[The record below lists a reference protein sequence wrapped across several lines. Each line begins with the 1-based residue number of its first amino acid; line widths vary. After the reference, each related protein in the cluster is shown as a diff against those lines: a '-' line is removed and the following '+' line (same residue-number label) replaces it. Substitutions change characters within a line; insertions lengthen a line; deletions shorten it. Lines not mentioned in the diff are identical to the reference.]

1 MDQQKLLT
9 SSGELHLEIEMW
21 DVGCGVDKYCS
32 GESMWMIHKC
42 FFMVWLWTFSFS
54 LVWILSGCVLSL
66 KDYSTPESIQRQQI
80 FHRRDVA
87 TNLSLVFM
95 SFTFYLWRQI
105 SLCHSHHLARRTS
118 TSYNSCCSEAQL
130 QQSDIMLT
138 RALFSCPGH
147 DLNLGLC
154 LVFSFEDWANS
165 IKFYFMMRELALALL
180 LTSFYYY
187 FS

>member
-80 FHRRDVA
+80 F
-87 TNLSLVFM
+87 LSLFTDVIGDKSVFSLYVIHILPVAPNFFM
-95 SFTFYLWRQI
+95 S
-105 SLCHSHHLARRTS
+105 
-118 TSYNSCCSEAQL
+118 
-130 QQSDIMLT
+130 
-138 RALFSCPGH
+138 
-147 DLNLGLC
+147 
-154 LVFSFEDWANS
+154 
-165 IKFYFMMRELALALL
+165 
-180 LTSFYYY
+180 LTSFGAADEYKLQ
-187 FS
+187 FLL